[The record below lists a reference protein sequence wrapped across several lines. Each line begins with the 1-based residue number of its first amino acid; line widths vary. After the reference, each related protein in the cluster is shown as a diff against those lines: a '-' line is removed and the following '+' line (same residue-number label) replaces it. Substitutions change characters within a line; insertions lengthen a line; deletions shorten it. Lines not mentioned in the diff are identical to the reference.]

1 MGDLFLI
8 GIGIIICILFKKY
21 DDNQKMKIQLAMDK
35 AAKSESKASKR
46 KSKQSEVE
54 ELREQVEE
62 LTRIVRESRKSSE

>member
-35 AAKSESKASKR
+35 AAKR
-46 KSKQSEVE
+46 KSKPSEVE

-62 LTRIVRESRKSSE
+62 LTRIVRESKKSSE